1 MTIDYNDRRFRA
13 ASNSINGEVG
23 SETRFHY
30 HQKGDIV
37 WGEYGDG
44 EIVFGT
50 LIAKVLSDGS
60 LDMRYQ
66 HVNSKGTLM
75 TGICLSKPEILPDG
89 RIRLH
94 ESWRWTCGDE
104 SSGES
109 ILEEIDENED
119 RRISPAV

>member
-13 ASNSINGEVG
+13 ASNSANGEVG
-23 SETRFHY
+23 SETLFHY

-37 WGEYGDG
+37 WGEYSNGG
-44 EIVFGT
+44 IVFGT
-50 LIAKVLSDGS
+50 LIAKVLNDGS

-66 HVNSKGTLM
+66 HVSSEGALM
-75 TGICLSKPEILPDG
+75 TGNCFSKPEILPDG
-89 RIRLH
+89 RIRLY

-109 ILEEIDENED
+109 VLEEIGENEVL
-119 RRISPAV
+119 RK

>member
-75 TGICLSKPEILPDG
+75 TGFARQSLKYCPTDG
-89 RIRLH
+89 
-94 ESWRWTCGDE
+94 SDYMKAGV
-104 SSGES
+104 G
-109 ILEEIDENED
+109 
-119 RRISPAV
+119 PAAMKVQANRS